1 MGALAPLVDRPAARW
16 IAAGLVLAAAVGLAA
31 RGLRTRSAMP
41 APAGPGA
48 AATAPRGAPHAAS
61 GAAPA
66 ASIPTAETRVSY
78 TVAPGDTLG
87 GIAARFGTSVEAL
100 LKANGLTDP
109 DAVYAGQV
117 LQLQMAPDHDGP
129 ATRVVPDTEMVL
141 GPAYLDFDTRAFI
154 AAQPGRLREH
164 AELVDGVSMTGPAIV
179 ERVAREF
186 SVGPRVLLAFIEA
199 RGGWVTGVPA
209 DPAAADYPAGLAD
222 PARAGLWLQL
232 NWLADR
238 LNGGYYDWKTRG
250 NRIIT
255 LRDGV
260 FLGGHPGLNAASF
273 AVQRALGFQSTE
285 AELVARL
292 ADVDAAYRRLFGDPW
307 ARALARPD
315 PAGLPFPELD
325 LPWARGERWWMTGGP
340 HGGWGNGSAWAALDF
355 VPEGEERG
363 CFVAP
368 QWATAVADGV
378 LVDGAVGEVWLDID
392 GDGRRETGPAVQY
405 LHLAADERTPGGTRV
420 RRGDRIGH
428 PSCEG
433 GFSNATHVHL
443 ARMYD
448 GEWLAAAGV
457 VPMVVGGWRAAGAAE
472 VYDGGLHHADGRV
485 RTACECRLDGGNDVA
500 W

>member
-1 MGALAPLVDRPAARW
+1 MGALARLVDRPVARW
-16 IAAGLVLAAAVGLAA
+16 LAAGLVLAAVVGVAA
-31 RGLRTRSAMP
+31 RGLRTRSAAP
-41 APAGPGA
+41 SPAGSAAAVAEPHAPPAAGA
-48 AATAPRGAPHAAS
+48 AMLG
-61 GAAPA
+61 GV
-66 ASIPTAETRVSY
+66 PTAETRVSY

-87 GIAARFGTSVEAL
+87 GIAARFGMSVEAL
-100 LKANGLTDP
+100 LEANGLSDP
-109 DAVYAGQV
+109 DALQAGQV
-117 LQLQMAPDHDGP
+117 LQLQMVPDHDGP
-129 ATRVVPDTEMVL
+129 AVRVVPDAELVL
-141 GPAYLDFDTRAFI
+141 GPAYLDFDVRAFV
-154 AAQPGRLREH
+154 AAQPGRLRDH
-164 AELVDGVSMTGPAIV
+164 AELVDGVSLGGAAIV

-186 SVGPRVLLAFIEA
+186 SVGPRVLLAFVEA
-199 RGGWVTGVPA
+199 RSGWVTGAPA
-209 DPAAADYPAGLAD
+209 DPAAADYPAGLVD

-250 NRIIT
+250 NRIVT
-255 LRDGV
+255 LRDGAI
-260 FLGGHPGLNAASF
+260 LGGHPDLNAGSF

-292 ADVDAAYRRLFGDPW
+292 AEVDAAYRRLFGDPW
-307 ARALARPD
+307 ARAAAGPD
-315 PAGLPFPELD
+315 PAAAPFPELG
-325 LPWARGERWWMTGGP
+325 LPWAQGERWWMTGGP

-378 LVDGAVGEVWLDID
+378 LIDGAVGEVWLDLD

-433 GFSNATHVHL
+433 GFSNATHVHI

-448 GEWLAAAGV
+448 GEWLAAAGAA
-457 VPMVVGGWRAAGAAE
+457 PMVLAGWRAAGAAE
-472 VYDGGLHHADGRV
+472 VYDGGLHHTDGRV
-485 RTACECRLDGGNDVA
+485 RTACECRLDGENDVA